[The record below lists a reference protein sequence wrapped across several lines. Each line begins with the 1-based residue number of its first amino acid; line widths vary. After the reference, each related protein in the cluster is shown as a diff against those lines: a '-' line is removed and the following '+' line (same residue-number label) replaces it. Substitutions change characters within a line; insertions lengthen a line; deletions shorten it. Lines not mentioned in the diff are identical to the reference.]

1 MVQPEDRGRETE
13 EPGMESDSAGCRCGN
28 VGRPDE
34 VWVDEIFVVDAALID
49 GEGCRLPAPA
59 PGPAAVDT
67 D

>member
-1 MVQPEDRGRETE
+1 
-13 EPGMESDSAGCRCGN
+13 MESDSAGCRCGN

-67 D
+67 G